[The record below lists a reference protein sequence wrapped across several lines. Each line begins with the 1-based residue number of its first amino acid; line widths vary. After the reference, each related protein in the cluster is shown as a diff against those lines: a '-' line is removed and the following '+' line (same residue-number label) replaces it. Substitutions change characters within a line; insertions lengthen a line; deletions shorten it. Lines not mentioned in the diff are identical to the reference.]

1 MFRNEMGIVILIQ
14 TPMQKIMNMMVNS
27 CKKTTEL
34 IDKQLF
40 TPLTAKEKMQLQV
53 HKTMCKTC
61 GAYEH
66 QSKIIDSIIGK
77 WFTVSSKVNVKLPED
92 KKIKIIE
99 EIKKA

>member
-1 MFRNEMGIVILIQ
+1 
-14 TPMQKIMNMMVNS
+14 MNMMVNS

-53 HKTMCKTC
+53 HKSMCKTC
-61 GAYEH
+61 TAYEH
-66 QSKIIDSIIGK
+66 QSKVIDNIINK
-77 WFTVSSKVNVKLPED
+77 WFNGKSKTNVKLPEER
-92 KKIKIIE
+92 KNKILD